1 MEFGQSEAE
10 QVFWKMPELAERIVL
25 LLDPLSILHLV
36 QAGVLDKHVLEK
48 SISSTVWDKL
58 VRKGSW

>member
-1 MEFGQSEAE
+1 MFG
-10 QVFWKMPELAERIVL
+10 L
-25 LLDPLSILHLV
+25 LIIDEGPLLSMTDGRAVAHFKLVWSTLHLV
-36 QAGVLDKHVLEK
+36 QTGVLDKDVLEK